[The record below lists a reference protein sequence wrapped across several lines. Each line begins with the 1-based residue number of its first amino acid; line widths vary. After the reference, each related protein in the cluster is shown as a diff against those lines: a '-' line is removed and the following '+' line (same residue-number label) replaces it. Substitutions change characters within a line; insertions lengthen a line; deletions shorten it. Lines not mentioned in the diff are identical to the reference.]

1 MDVRELQKHG
11 EVFESFKRAAI
22 QSLLWGC
29 LGFFLLG
36 VMVGLMLAR

>member
-1 MDVRELQKHG
+1 MNARETPKPG
-11 EVFESFKRAAI
+11 EAFESFKQSAI

-36 VMVGLMLAR
+36 VMWGLLLAR